1 MQCDA
6 AKQRSCAVH
15 AGTYATRSNN
25 AAATPAAGTP
35 ASSTSI
41 GFKRVARE
49 VASAGSTTWRA
60 ATSDRYLAHRDDLGF

>member
-35 ASSTSI
+35 ASSI
-41 GFKRVARE
+41 AR
-49 VASAGSTTWRA
+49 ASASSVSRA
-60 ATSDRYLAHRDDLGF
+60 RQHRLAAPRGAQLPLTDT